1 METSQVANGQSTQT
15 VVVPSLLS
23 FRHVDNVIPFFNRA
37 GAMISGIILII
48 VGSASLIFTIVFLG
62 LVVDGNGV
70 TNADYLKNFLAEVYL
85 FPFMVSELTT
95 RQSVCQSA
103 NA

>member
-1 METSQVANGQSTQT
+1 MSQARNGQSAQT
-15 VVVPSLLS
+15 VVMPSLLS
-23 FRHVDNVIPFFNRA
+23 FRHVDNVIPGFSSA

-48 VGSASLIFTIVFLG
+48 VGSASLIFTIVILG
-62 LVVDGNGV
+62 LVVDGKGV
-70 TNADYLKNFLAEVYL
+70 TNADNLKTLLAEYYL

-95 RQSVCQSA
+95 RQSAFQSA